1 MSGKVREMDEL
12 YAICST
18 YEVDDGGAR
27 SFVLARPDDEG
38 NAKPW
43 PLLVTRKGNNFYG
56 FENAC
61 PTDASPVD
69 MDDEGNFLVCGTC
82 RSQFDMDTGYS
93 FSGASQG
100 KKLTTVTLVI
110 DDGDVCLTGVQLAE
124 EDGLNLDDSEGAPEV
139 MITGD

>member
-1 MSGKVREMDEL
+1 MDEL
-12 YAICST
+12 FVICSNF
-18 YEVDDGGAR
+18 EVDDGGAR
-27 SFVLARPDDEG
+27 SFVLARADESG
-38 NAKPW
+38 KSLPW
-43 PLLVTRKGNNFYG
+43 PILVTRKGRNFYG

-61 PTDASPVD
+61 PNDAANVD
-69 MDDEGNFLVCGTC
+69 MDNEGNFLVCGKC

-100 KKLTTVTLVI
+100 KSLAALKLVV
-110 DDGDVCLTGVQLAE
+110 DEGDVCLTGVKLAE